1 MDAHHLASTGGYKMA
16 GGGVY
21 EGQIHRRI
29 RDLEEQVEAL
39 KEQNATLL
47 ALPPTSA
54 DPPTSVADV
63 AAPTTF
69 DASLLQ
75 TVETRLEAKIEVS
88 AANAVNA
95 AVQKFEQMIV
105 AHQQEVCTMAKVAH
119 PPTPTRPTGPP
130 RSPANP
136 APSHNHIDL
145 RPEGHEVDSVADGAP
160 ATDQPSPSSRPLSTP
175 VMA

>member
-29 RDLEEQVEAL
+29 RDLEAQVEAL

-47 ALPPTSA
+47 ALPPTST
-54 DPPTSVADV
+54 DQPTSVADV
-63 AAPTTF
+63 AAPATF

-75 TVETRLEAKIEVS
+75 TVETRLEAKIEAS

-105 AHQQEVCTMAKVAH
+105 AHQQEVRTMTKVAH

-130 RSPANP
+130 SSPAKP

-145 RPEGHEVDSVADGAP
+145 RPEGPEVDSVADGAP
-160 ATDQPSPSSRPLSTP
+160 ANDQPSPSSRPLSTP

>member
-1 MDAHHLASTGGYKMA
+1 MA

-54 DPPTSVADV
+54 DQPTSLADV
-63 AAPTTF
+63 AAPATF

-75 TVETRLEAKIEVS
+75 TVETRLEAKIEAS

-95 AVQKFEQMIV
+95 AVQKFEQTIV
-105 AHQQEVCTMAKVAH
+105 AHQQEVRTMAKVAH
-119 PPTPTRPTGPP
+119 PPTPTRPMGPP
-130 RSPANP
+130 RSPASPAKP

-145 RPEGHEVDSVADGAP
+145 RPEAQEVDSAADVAP
-160 ATDQPSPSSRPLSTP
+160 ATDQRSPSTRPISTP
-175 VMA
+175 VEA